1 MREKYRDASDAVRD
15 LESKISDID
24 KRIAADY
31 GPDMRFEALSR
42 ECIEF
47 TPGGEWNYEICP
59 FRDAKQKGK
68 DGYPSTSIGTWEGF
82 EEGGYGVMKF
92 TNGQSCWNGPMR
104 SLTVTLSC
112 AEANKILSVDEPEVC
127 KYAMRFQ
134 TPAAC
139 TAEHATEA
147 QADLNALSGGSG
159 HDEL

>member
-68 DGYPSTSIGTWEGF
+68 DGKSRASAGPPTSAAAA
-82 EEGGYGVMKF
+82 
-92 TNGQSCWNGPMR
+92 SAR
-104 SLTVTLSC
+104 
-112 AEANKILSVDEPEVC
+112 
-127 KYAMRFQ
+127 RFPQ
-134 TPAAC
+134 
-139 TAEHATEA
+139 
-147 QADLNALSGGSG
+147 
-159 HDEL
+159 ELRCC